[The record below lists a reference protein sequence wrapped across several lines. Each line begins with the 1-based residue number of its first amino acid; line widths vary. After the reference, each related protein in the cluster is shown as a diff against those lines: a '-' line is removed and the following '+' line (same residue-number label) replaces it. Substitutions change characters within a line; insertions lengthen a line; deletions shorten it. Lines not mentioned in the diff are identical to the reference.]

1 MGKMDITNGRVRR
14 SFHQQPAPPHMRIL
28 HVITSLS
35 PHDGGPPEVTR
46 QLALAFEHNHT
57 TMEAL
62 CTDDPGAP
70 FLRDF
75 PCVVHATGQ
84 RWLGRYSLSPRL
96 WRWLRGNIHRFDGV
110 VIQGIWTFPGIAVR
124 LIARKAGKKYAVFPH
139 GSLDPW
145 FERKYPLKHIKK
157 LIYWPIQYP
166 VLRDA
171 TAVLFT
177 SALELDL
184 AKASFTPCTWNGV
197 VFPQGIHDPTGNPE
211 AEIEAFYSAVPAVR
225 GRRFLLFMS
234 RLHTK
239 KGLDLLIEAFA
250 RVAPEYPDVDLVVAG
265 PDQEGFQ
272 ARFQRICAEKNVATR
287 VHWPGMIGGPVKWG
301 ALRAAEA
308 FVLPSHQENFGLVIV
323 ESLAA
328 GRPVLTTNKVN
339 IWRDILDDGVALV
352 EDDTLE
358 GTLRL
363 LRGWLGMT
371 PVERAAMTARAYPC
385 FAARFTMR
393 RGAQTIRQLFGGA
406 ESESSEVPASPDTS
420 TVNAVR

>member
-1 MGKMDITNGRVRR
+1 
-14 SFHQQPAPPHMRIL
+14 MRIL

-35 PHDGGPPEVTR
+35 PRDGGPPEVTR
-46 QLALAFEHNHT
+46 QLALAFEENHAE
-57 TMEAL
+57 MEVL
-62 CTDDPGAP
+62 CTDSPDAS

-75 PCVVHATGQ
+75 PCPVHATGQ
-84 RWLGRYSLSPRL
+84 KWLGRYSLSPRL
-96 WRWLRGNIHRFDGV
+96 WRWLRQNIHRFDGI
-110 VIQGIWTFPGIAVR
+110 VIQGIWTFPGLAVR
-124 LIARKAGKKYAVFPH
+124 LAARKAGRKYAVFPH

-145 FERKYPLKHIKK
+145 FKRRYPLKHIKK

-177 SALELDL
+177 SALEPDL
-184 AKASFTPCTWNGV
+184 AKTSFTPSTWNTV
-197 VFPQGIHDPTGNPE
+197 VFPQGIHEPTGNPE

-239 KGLDLLIEAFA
+239 KGCDLLIEAFA
-250 RVAPEYPDVDLVVAG
+250 RIAPEYPDVDLVVAG

-272 ARFQRICAEKNVATR
+272 AGFQRICVEKNVATR
-287 VHWPGMIGGPVKWG
+287 VRWPGMIGGDVKWG

-308 FVLPSHQENFGLVIV
+308 FILPSHSENFGIV
-323 ESLAA
+323 VAESLAA

-339 IWRDILDDGVALV
+339 IWREILEDSAALI
-352 EDDTLE
+352 EDDTLD

-363 LRGWLGMT
+363 LRGWLGKT
-371 PVERAAMTARAYPC
+371 LAERDAMAARAYPC
-385 FAARFTMR
+385 FAARFTMQ
-393 RGAQTIRQLFGGA
+393 RGAQTIRQLFTGA
-406 ESESSEVPASPDTS
+406 VTQPESSTAAKLNTAS
-420 TVNAVR
+420 